1 MNVKDI
7 LTKYSDKIICLK
19 GNCDS
24 DVDIK
29 ASDFPICNNLALI
42 CVDGLDIYLTHG
54 NEYNLEKNR
63 KFNRKGILVYGHEHI
78 PYIKKEKDMVYI
90 NVGSISIPKENN
102 NSTYMMYENRKF
114 TIYDIEENIF
124 DSINLENISYQKNTI
139 KNYRNYT
146 KYFSKFDNIYIKSQ
160 EFKQEF
166 KNKFYENNGVKLDDN
181 DLNKLGS
188 I

>member
-1 MNVKDI
+1 MKILFISDIHGIDVNLKKIEDIIKKEKIDKLVVLGDLYYSGPTYNQKYKINSVSVKDI

-42 CVDGLDIYLTHG
+42 CVDGLDMYLTHG
-54 NEYNLEKNR
+54 NEYSFEKH
-63 KFNRKGILVYGHEHI
+63 KKYNRKGILIYGHEHI
-78 PYIKKEKDMVYI
+78 PYIKKNEDMVYI

-102 NSTYMMYENRKF
+102 KPTYMIYESKKF

-124 DSINLENISYQKNTI
+124 DSI
-139 KNYRNYT
+139 
-146 KYFSKFDNIYIKSQ
+146 
-160 EFKQEF
+160 
-166 KNKFYENNGVKLDDN
+166 KL
-181 DLNKLGS
+181 
-188 I
+188 